1 MILQYFFE
9 CSSLVTQ
16 GLGLAGVVL
25 VWPVMATAP
34 PGAMGNQIESILFET
49 V

>member
-16 GLGLAGVVL
+16 GLGLAGGEL

-34 PGAMGNQIESILFET
+34 PGAAVNQIEYILVE
-49 V
+49 